1 MKIDV
6 VSSITNYSP
15 RSPDRELAI
24 AKTSPAHRGTLK
36 RKPMPHPGTH
46 LGSAALL
53 LSELD
58 RLRVEASAAIATPKR
73 SELGQYF
80 TPPRLASFLATFFE
94 RFTPETR
101 LLDAGAGF
109 GSLTAAA
116 VAEAL
121 DRAEP
126 PSRIHVVGFETDPGL
141 LALLNQ
147 TLRMC
152 SVESKRH
159 GVRFSSTCV
168 PGDFVSSAVEMIENR
183 HPRRRMRRFSHAI
196 LNPPYRKL
204 KSNSTT
210 RRLLQR
216 VGIETSNL
224 YSGFVALAV
233 QLLEP
238 GGELVAITPR
248 SFCNGPYFRP
258 FREYLLEHTGLQH
271 LHVFESRT
279 APFADDNVLQ
289 ENVVV
294 HVTKGARQGR
304 VIVSSSAGPKDQTP
318 LVHEVSFDQ
327 VVRRGDPQSFIHAV
341 PDPSGQA
348 LAIAHS
354 SLPCTLED
362 LGLSVSTGKVVDFR
376 ARRYLR
382 QERGRRTQ
390 PLICPAHFSSG
401 VVSWPKPGKKPNA
414 LADVPATAALWMPTG
429 TYVLVKRFTS
439 KEERRRIVA
448 AIFDPEA
455 VPADKVGFENHLNVL
470 HANGAGLDRALAGG
484 LASFLNSTFVDA
496 VFRQWSGHTQVNATD
511 LRSLRVPAA
520 AALRRLGGEVGCGAS
535 QAAIDAAVD
544 GVVAPTPRL
553 TQRRARDSNP
563 RYPHGYT

>member
-1 MKIDV
+1 MLQ
-6 VSSITNYSP
+6 
-15 RSPDRELAI
+15 RS
-24 AKTSPAHRGTLK
+24 AHRG
-36 RKPMPHPGTH
+36 RA
-46 LGSAALL
+46 AALL
-53 LSELD
+53 SEVD
-58 RLRVEASAAIATPKR
+58 RLRVEATAEIASPRR

-80 TPPRLASFLATFFE
+80 TPRRLASFMATFFE
-94 RFTPETR
+94 RFTPEMR
-101 LLDAGAGF
+101 LLDAGAGM

-121 DRAEP
+121 DRANP
-126 PSRIHVVGFETDPGL
+126 PSRIDVTGFETDPWL
-141 LALLNQ
+141 LAFLNQ

-152 SVESKRH
+152 SVEARRH
-159 GVRFSSTCV
+159 GVRFSSTGI
-168 PGDFVSSAVEMIENR
+168 PGDFISSAVEMIVNG
-183 HPRRRMRRFSHAI
+183 HPRRRTPGFSHAI

-204 KSNSTT
+204 NSNSTT

-258 FREYLLEHTGLQH
+258 FREYLLEHTGLRR

-279 APFADDNVLQ
+279 ASFEDDDVLQ
-289 ENVVV
+289 ENVIL
-294 HVTKGARQGR
+294 HVTRGARQGR
-304 VIVSSSAGPKDQTP
+304 VIVSSSSGPMDEAP
-318 LVHEVSFDQ
+318 VVRDVSFDQ
-327 VVRRGDPQSFIHAV
+327 IVRPCDPQSFIRAV
-341 PDPSGQA
+341 ADPSGQS
-348 LAIAHS
+348 LANTLF

-414 LADVPATAALWMPTG
+414 LADVPATAALWMPSG

-448 AIFDPEA
+448 AIFDPEV

-470 HANGAGLDRALAGG
+470 HASGAGLDRALAAG
-484 LASFLNSTFVDA
+484 LAAFLNSTFVDA

-511 LRSLRVPAA
+511 LRSLRVPSA
-520 AALRRLGGEVGCGAS
+520 AALRRLSGEVRVGAS

-544 GVVAPTPRL
+544 GVVGPTPRP